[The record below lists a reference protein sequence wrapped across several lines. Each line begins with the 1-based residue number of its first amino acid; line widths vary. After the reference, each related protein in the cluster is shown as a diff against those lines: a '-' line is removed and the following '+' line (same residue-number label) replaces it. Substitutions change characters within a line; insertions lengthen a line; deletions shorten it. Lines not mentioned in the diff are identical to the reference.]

1 MAEEFED
8 DKDSSFVGLPN
19 GAVLPPSMRVILR
32 TRSLALELLIIMA
45 DAISRLLYNKIKKH
59 VYKYV

>member
-8 DKDSSFVGLPN
+8 DRDSSFIGLPN

-32 TRSLALELLIIMA
+32 RRSLVLKSLITIA
-45 DAISRLLYNKIKKH
+45 DAISRLI
-59 VYKYV
+59 